1 MQEQLSSEPLIDE
14 PCNEYKYEVDDGE
27 ATETSGINDE
37 GVIFI

>member
-14 PCNEYKYEVDDGE
+14 PCYEFNEVDDGE